1 MHRRPRHQI
10 KRPPKAPTSD
20 GQFRKEIVIQEH
32 TTKRNHLKL

>member
-20 GQFRKEIVIQEH
+20 GQCEQ
-32 TTKRNHLKL
+32 RNSLWILDIL